1 MANATQVN
9 FDGED
14 LRVVVQAIE
23 ETADIYEAR
32 AEDSVES
39 APGAAHEWKHDARRL
54 RDIHARMAKLAFDID
69 KGGAC
74 ETQTWSFKL
83 PPDAV
88 KIPEGSTVFTDAVAD
103 YVKADIII
111 DSAWLL
117 KFVEAKATALVDT
130 VRRKNADYSG
140 AAPDPF
146 GNFRNVED
154 LGIATVEQG
163 FLTRMT
169 DKLARAASL
178 TKPGKT
184 AQVKDESVEDTLF
197 DLAAYSFLLAAYRAS
212 KRLSEEGRTLP

>member
-1 MANATQVN
+1 MAKEAMKVQ

-14 LRVVVQAIE
+14 LRVIVQAINE
-23 ETADIYEAR
+23 MADVYDAR
-32 AEDSVES
+32 AADDKQYTGEQRNDWEQ
-39 APGAAHEWKHDARRL
+39 DAERL
-54 RDIHARMAKLAFDID
+54 RDIHARMAKLALDID
-69 KGGAC
+69 KSGAC
-74 ETQTWSFKL
+74 ETQFGAR
-83 PPDAV
+83 PDPDEPV
-88 KIPEGSTVFTDAVAD
+88 TIN
-103 YVKADIII
+103 
-111 DSAWLL
+111 SAWLL
-117 KFVEAKATALVDT
+117 KFVETKAAALVET

-140 AAPDPF
+140 VAPDPF

-178 TKPGKT
+178 TKPGKV

-212 KRLSEEGRTLP
+212 VRLSREGRTLP

>member
-1 MANATQVN
+1 MKAQ
-9 FDGED
+9 FDSED

-32 AEDSVES
+32 ASDSVES
-39 APGAAHEWKHDARRL
+39 APGAVHEWKHDARRL
-54 RDIHARMAKLAFDID
+54 RDVLARLDRLK
-69 KGGAC
+69 
-74 ETQTWSFKL
+74 ETYPVSFGVASIA
-83 PPDAV
+83 DAEKDV
-88 KIPEGSTVFTDAVAD
+88 V
-103 YVKADIII
+103 I

-117 KFVEAKATALVDT
+117 AFVESKAAALVDT

-212 KRLSEEGRTLP
+212 VRLSREGRTLP

>member
-1 MANATQVN
+1 MAKEAVN
-9 FDGED
+9 LQFDGED
-14 LRVVVQAIE
+14 LRVLMQAIE
-23 ETADIYEAR
+23 ETADVYQSR
-32 AEDSVES
+32 ASDPQDAKAKSTPGHEWRADAERLRGIAVRMDVLREMHPISFGVES
-39 APGAAHEWKHDARRL
+39 VGADEKN
-54 RDIHARMAKLAFDID
+54 I
-69 KGGAC
+69 
-74 ETQTWSFKL
+74 
-83 PPDAV
+83 V
-88 KIPEGSTVFTDAVAD
+88 
-103 YVKADIII
+103 I

-117 KFVEAKATALVDT
+117 KFVETKAAALVET

-140 AAPDPF
+140 VAPDPF

-178 TKPGKT
+178 TKPGKV

-212 KRLSEEGRTLP
+212 VRLSREGRTLP

>member
-1 MANATQVN
+1 MAKEAVN
-9 FDGED
+9 LQFDGED
-14 LRVVVQAIE
+14 LRVLMQAIE
-23 ETADIYEAR
+23 ETSDVYQSRAVFGTDDQGHEWRADAERLRVIAAR
-32 AEDSVES
+32 MDVLREMHPISFGVES
-39 APGAAHEWKHDARRL
+39 VGASAEKN
-54 RDIHARMAKLAFDID
+54 I
-69 KGGAC
+69 
-74 ETQTWSFKL
+74 
-83 PPDAV
+83 V
-88 KIPEGSTVFTDAVAD
+88 
-103 YVKADIII
+103 I

-117 KFVEAKATALVDT
+117 KFVETKAAALVET

-178 TKPGKT
+178 TKPGKV

-212 KRLSEEGRTLP
+212 VRLSREGRTLP

>member
-1 MANATQVN
+1 MKLQ

-14 LRVVVQAIE
+14 LRVVVQSIE

-32 AEDSVES
+32 ASDSVES
-39 APGAAHEWKHDARRL
+39 APGAAHEWKHDAKRL

-69 KGGAC
+69 KSGAC
-74 ETQTWSFKL
+74 ETQTWTFGAR
-83 PPDAV
+83 PDPDELV
-88 KIPEGSTVFTDAVAD
+88 T
-103 YVKADIII
+103 I

-117 KFVEAKATALVDT
+117 KFVETKAAALVET

-178 TKPGKT
+178 TKPGKV

-212 KRLSEEGRTLP
+212 VRLSREGRTLP

>member
-1 MANATQVN
+1 MAKETSVNASGAVEFATT
-9 FDGED
+9 D
-14 LRVVVQAIE
+14 LEVLVMALE
-23 ETADIYEAR
+23 EMSDTWNAR
-32 AEDSVES
+32 AADDKQYTGEQRNEWED
-39 APGAAHEWKHDARRL
+39 GARR
-54 RDIHARMAKLAFDID
+54 AVSLAALLCTELEERPIS
-69 KGGAC
+69 
-74 ETQTWSFKL
+74 ETNE
-83 PPDAV
+83 PV
-88 KIPEGSTVFTDAVAD
+88 IV
-103 YVKADIII
+103 

-117 KFVEAKATALVDT
+117 AFIEAKAAALVDT

-212 KRLSEEGRTLP
+212 VRLRSEGRTLP

>member
-1 MANATQVN
+1 MKVQ
-9 FDGED
+9 FDDED
-14 LRVVVQAIE
+14 LRVVVQAIS
-23 ETADIYEAR
+23 ETADVYDAR
-32 AEDSVES
+32 AADDKQYTGEQRNDWEQ
-39 APGAAHEWKHDARRL
+39 DAGRL
-54 RDIHARMAKLAFDID
+54 RSIHARMAKLVFDID

-74 ETQTWSFKL
+74 ETQTWTFGAR
-83 PPDAV
+83 PDPDELV
-88 KIPEGSTVFTDAVAD
+88 T
-103 YVKADIII
+103 I

-117 KFVEAKATALVDT
+117 KFVETKAAALVET

-178 TKPGKT
+178 TKPGKV

-212 KRLSEEGRTLP
+212 VRLSREGRTLP

>member
-1 MANATQVN
+1 MKVQ

-14 LRVVVQAIE
+14 LRVVVQAIS
-23 ETADIYEAR
+23 ETADVYDAR
-32 AEDSVES
+32 AADDKQYTGEQRNDWEQ
-39 APGAAHEWKHDARRL
+39 DAERL
-54 RDIHARMAKLAFDID
+54 RSIHARMAKLAFDID

-74 ETQTWSFKL
+74 ETQTWTFG
-83 PPDAV
+83 V
-88 KIPEGSTVFTDAVAD
+88 T
-103 YVKADIII
+103 I

-117 KFVEAKATALVDT
+117 KFVETKAAALVET

-178 TKPGKT
+178 TKPGKV

-212 KRLSEEGRTLP
+212 VRLSREGRTLP